1 MARKTETWVATEGR
15 DKGKRFVITEMS
27 AVRAEKWATRA
38 LLAIGRAGVDMPDDL
53 AGAGMA
59 ALAYAGL
66 KAITSCSF
74 DDAEPLLDEM
84 MQCVTIQPDA
94 ALDFTRATIEDDFEE
109 VATLVQLRDRVF
121 GLHVGFSIAAELA
134 KLGAAAKKALDAS
147 NDTPTS
153 PLTSASS

>member
-15 DKGKRFVITEMS
+15 DKGKHFVITEMS
-27 AVRAEKWATRA
+27 AARAEKWATRA
-38 LLAIGRAGVDMPDDL
+38 LLAIGRAGVDLPDDL
-53 AGAGMA
+53 ASAGMA

-66 KAITSCSF
+66 KAITSCAF
-74 DDAEPLLDEM
+74 EDAEPLLDEM
-84 MQCVTIQPDA
+84 MQCVTIQPDPK
-94 ALDFTRATIEDDFEE
+94 LEFTRGTIEDDFEE

-147 NDTPTS
+147 NDTQTS
-153 PLTSASS
+153 PLTSGS